1 MTDKLLSLLPRWFI
15 VVITTAVLLTVA
27 VLTWHGIDI
36 LVDGGMSYKRGET
49 EIIIGPGQP
58 RSSALPSA
66 DTLRQPADTLRQL
79 KPRPPQASHSNG
91 AKTNRLRGST
101 SLEGFSVFSY
111 PASRDEF

>member
-58 RSSALPSA
+58 RSSALP
-66 DTLRQPADTLRQL
+66 PADTLRQL